1 MQDFLTQDIY
11 DEEGDL
17 IPKQG
22 MINVTLEDGRR
33 FAVRASGTEPK
44 IKYYL
49 FGSGAPNPADLEAEK
64 VRVKGTLASMWTWLE
79 KDARERMG

>member
-1 MQDFLTQDIY
+1 
-11 DEEGDL
+11 
-17 IPKQG
+17 

-49 FGSGAPNPADLEAEK
+49 FGSGAPNPSDLAAEK
-64 VRVKGTLASMWTWLE
+64 VKVKGCLASMWTWLE

>member
-1 MQDFLTQDIY
+1 M
-11 DEEGDL
+11 
-17 IPKQG
+17 
-22 MINVTLEDGRR
+22 TLADGRR

-49 FGSGAPNPADLEAEK
+49 FGSGKPGFADLEEEK
-64 VRVKGTLASMWTWLE
+64 ARVKGALATMWTWLE